1 MGLQMGNDDKIA
13 AHAVGI
19 AVILLVG
26 TLVYSNTFNVPF
38 VYDDQYFIARNK
50 LIKNFDYFML
60 PSTVENT
67 FFGVHFKNRI
77 AAYFTLALN
86 YKLGGLH
93 VRGYHVFNLIVHLS
107 NALLLYWFVLLSFK
121 TDFAKTGFV
130 KNISEK
136 TDFEKLD
143 PSNPDFVMKPGG
155 TVSPEVFKIPRTM
168 ALFAALL
175 FVSHPLMTEAVTYVI
190 QRFSS
195 LAAFFCLLS
204 LCAYCRWRISVN
216 PAAKW
221 LFYILSVASSA
232 CAMKTK
238 ESAFTLPLII
248 TVFEFM
254 FFGGKADGKGR
265 GVNSVNRILYLIPIL
280 MTTLIIPVGNFSVRS
295 VSDVA
300 GVYRETGM
308 SGSGLVSRK
317 QYLMT
322 EFSVILTYLKLLVV
336 PEGQNFD
343 YDFPIYDKFL
353 NPNVYLPL
361 LVLLSI
367 MFAGAY
373 LFYRSAKNGSY
384 FYRMVAFGIVQ
395 FFLALAVESGIVPL
409 SDVICEYRVYW
420 ASFGFF
426 LCLATGMEALRQK
439 MKTRK
444 TRKTLNMRQNNE
456 TVFIEKSAII
466 VLILLVVY
474 YSLGTYSRNILWQN
488 KILLFEDTIKKSP
501 NKARP
506 HLSLGAAYAEYG
518 RYDEA
523 GAQYKKALSLKPA
536 YVSPETFLNMGGLY
550 AIKGQFANALSMY
563 KILLLLYPKYSD
575 GYNDMGVV
583 YYKQG
588 QPDVALKYFNTA
600 VMLQPENIV
609 YYINIGK
616 VYVAK
621 GTLDKASA
629 TYGRILQIEP
639 GLKKMGGNA
648 DDYKSLFR

>member
-1 MGLQMGNDDKIA
+1 MCLQMENDDKIA
-13 AHAVGI
+13 DHALGI
-19 AVILLVG
+19 VVILLLG

-38 VYDDQYFIARNK
+38 VYDDPYFIVKNK
-50 LIKNFDYFML
+50 LIKNFDYFIL

-121 TDFAKTGFV
+121 TDFAKLDSV
-130 KNISEK
+130 KH
-136 TDFEKLD
+136 D
-143 PSNPDFVMKPGG
+143 PENPDFAMKPGY
-155 TVSPEVFKIPRTM
+155 TVSLAIFKTPRTM

-175 FVSHPLMTEAVTYVI
+175 FVSHPLMTEAVTYII

-204 LCAYCRWRISVN
+204 LCAYCRSRISVS
-216 PAAKW
+216 PVAKW

-238 ESAFTLPLII
+238 EYAFTLPLII
-248 TVFEFM
+248 TAFEFM
-254 FFGGKADGKGR
+254 FFEGKVGKGGKAGKR
-265 GVNSVNRILYLIPIL
+265 ANRILYLVPIL
-280 MTTLIIPVGNFSVRS
+280 MTMLIIPVGNFSVRS
-295 VSDVA
+295 ISDVTS
-300 GVYRETGM
+300 VYRETGM
-308 SGSGLVSRK
+308 SGSGLISRR

-322 EFSVILTYLKLLVV
+322 EFSVILTYLKLLIV

-343 YDFPIYDKFL
+343 YDFPIYGKFL
-353 NPNVYLPL
+353 NPHVYLPL
-361 LVLLSI
+361 LALLSI
-367 MFAGAY
+367 MCTGAY

-384 FYRMVAFGIVQ
+384 FYRMIAFGIVQ
-395 FFLALAVESGIVPL
+395 FFLALAVESGIVSL

-426 LCLATGMEALRQK
+426 LCLVTGMEALTQK
-439 MKTRK
+439 MN
-444 TRKTLNMRQNNE
+444 TRKTLNMRQKSE
-456 TVFIEKSAII
+456 TVFVKKSTILL
-466 VLILLVVY
+466 LILLVVY

-488 KILLFEDTIKKSP
+488 KILLYEDTIEKSP

-523 GAQYKKALSLKPA
+523 NAQYKKSLSLKPA
-536 YVSPETFLNMGGLY
+536 YVSPETFLNMGVLY

-563 KILLLLYPKYSD
+563 KILLLLYPKYAD

-588 QPDVALKYFNTA
+588 QPDTALKYFNTA
-600 VMLQPENIV
+600 VMLQPDNVV

-621 GTLDKASA
+621 GMLDKASA
-629 TYGRILQIEP
+629 TYDRILQIEP
-639 GLKKMGGNA
+639 DLK
-648 DDYKSLFR
+648 DDKKVEHRVRILNHEKINWHR